1 MGRLPAGPS
10 GPPEDERAER
20 IEAWVKA
27 SCSEQ
32 GLPVKV
38 TDRRVLAEVAEL
50 LRPRPAQSRQKG
62 RKRASS
68 KRL

>member
-1 MGRLPAGPS
+1 MGRPPAGRS
-10 GPPEDERAER
+10 GADDLRARAQACAER
-20 IEAWVKA
+20 
-27 SCSEQ
+27 SCLDQ

-50 LRPRPAQSRQKG
+50 LGLTAQSRQTG
-62 RKRASS
+62 RSRESS